1 MPIQSGSTDQYGH
14 VFCSDRL
21 QFLFGA
27 PLSCGFL
34 VHKSAQ
40 QRSSVG
46 STLNT
51 FARFSNTQTPTLE
64 HRYASLEESK
74 ANGEKSRCGE
84 NWSLEEKTDSGCA
97 FDFCQMD
104 EFPMVD
110 PTYVDD
116 DGNKNDTVF
125 INSVELWVRS
135 VVF

>member
-1 MPIQSGSTDQYGH
+1 MGSTQT
-14 VFCSDRL
+14 
-21 QFLFGA
+21 
-27 PLSCGFL
+27 PI
-34 VHKSAQ
+34 
-40 QRSSVG
+40 
-46 STLNT
+46 
-51 FARFSNTQTPTLE
+51 RFSNTQTPTLE

-97 FDFCQMD
+97 YFCQMD